1 MTYLCLK
8 VFLLQLRLEDNNE
21 ILNLLNLEYLT
32 YMTGSYNYII
42 DLKSCNK
49 LKYFK
54 GNKNFFFDI
63 KDKPLEIIDLQDQ
76 IKEKDENINWADFEK
91 K

>member
-8 VFLLQLRLEDNNE
+8 DFLLQLRLEDNNE
-21 ILNLLNLEYLT
+21 ILNLPNLEYLT

-54 GNKNFFFDI
+54 GNKNFFLI
-63 KDKPLEIIDLQDQ
+63 
-76 IKEKDENINWADFEK
+76 
-91 K
+91 